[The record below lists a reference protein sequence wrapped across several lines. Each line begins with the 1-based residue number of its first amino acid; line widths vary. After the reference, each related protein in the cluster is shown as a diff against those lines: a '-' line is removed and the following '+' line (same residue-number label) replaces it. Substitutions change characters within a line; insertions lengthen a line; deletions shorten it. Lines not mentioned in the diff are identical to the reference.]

1 MTSSKSFV
9 KFDKVDKSYDGKNLV
24 VKDLN
29 LDINEGEF
37 ITMLGPSGSGKTT
50 CLMML
55 AGFETPTNGEIYLD
69 SKPISRIPPHKRG
82 IGMVFQNYAL
92 FPHLTVYENLAFPLK
107 VRKLSRDEI
116 DKKIDKALSM
126 VSLTGFEKRMPNQLS
141 GGQQQRV
148 AVARSLVFDPQLVL
162 MDEPL
167 GALDKNLRESMQYEI
182 KHIHEN
188 IGVTVVY
195 VTHDQSEALTMS
207 TRIAVFNDGKV
218 QQLSNP
224 DKLYEEPVNSFVAE
238 FIGETNTFSG
248 EVTDISGK
256 KCKVKLETGVEIIS
270 NPIRVKSKGEKT
282 KVSLRPERAI
292 IDPEEKMDNKY
303 KGKIEEI
310 IYHGDHARVRLNLL
324 GNKEFIL
331 KVPNSSARMDIKRG
345 NEINVGWNSQD
356 ARALDLK
363 SIWDWFTQKLYYFS
377 FIFTKWEVDLNFV
390 NCCNKPLINV

>member
-1 MTSSKSFV
+1 MAKNQQFV
-9 KFDKVDKSYDGKNLV
+9 RFDKVDKSYDGKVLV

-29 LDINEGEF
+29 LDIAEGEF

-69 SKPISRIPPHKRG
+69 ANPISNIPPHKRG

-92 FPHLTVYENLAFPLK
+92 FPHMTVYENLAFPLK
-107 VRKLSRDEI
+107 VRKFSKEDI
-116 DKKIDKALSM
+116 DKKVDKALSM
-126 VSLTGFEKRMPNQLS
+126 VSLSGFENRMPGQLS

-148 AVARSLVFDPQLVL
+148 AVARALVFDPQVVL

-182 KHIHEN
+182 KHIHES

-195 VTHDQSEALTMS
+195 VTHDQGEALTMS
-207 TRIAVFNDGKV
+207 NRIAVFNDGKV
-218 QQLSNP
+218 QQLSSP

-238 FIGETNTFSG
+238 FIGENNTFTG
-248 EVTDISGK
+248 EVTDISND
-256 KCKVKLETGVEIIS
+256 KCKVKLDSGAEILS

-282 KVSLRPERAI
+282 IVSLRPERAI
-292 IDPEEKMDNKY
+292 IDPENKMDNKH
-303 KGKIEEI
+303 KGKIKEV
-310 IYHGDHARVRLNLL
+310 IYHGDHTRVRLDLL

-331 KVPNSSARMDIKRG
+331 KVPNSSARMDIKLG
-345 NEINVGWNSQD
+345 NEINIGWDSRD
-356 ARALDLK
+356 ARALDPK
-363 SIWDWFTQKLYYFS
+363 
-377 FIFTKWEVDLNFV
+377 
-390 NCCNKPLINV
+390 